1 MQIIHKLFKE
11 IEPYLS
17 AFFSFKSLLVGMSG
31 IGSYLALT
39 NPIVDILGLPF
50 ALMFGLGL
58 WIWDLLRKIFNKK
71 SEII

>member
-17 AFFSFKSLLVGMSG
+17 AFFSFKSLWVGMSG

-39 NPIVDILGLPF
+39 NPIVDDIRLTF
-50 ALMFGLGL
+50 CSNV
-58 WIWDLLRKIFNKK
+58 WIGYWSLDMGFIKK
-71 SEII
+71 NF